1 MGQIKTGR
9 SSLATKL
16 FFFIMWIVTFSACM
30 HSPKDIIPSAKYAPY
45 VNAYTGGVISQ
56 SSTIRIELTHDQPM
70 VDVNNELKDNP
81 FSFSPSLKGKAY
93 WIWEQRIR
101 LRSRFPVG
109 QCVWRSE
116 SGNYLLPES

>member
-45 VNAYTGGVISQ
+45 VNAYTG
-56 SSTIRIELTHDQPM
+56 
-70 VDVNNELKDNP
+70 
-81 FSFSPSLKGKAY
+81 
-93 WIWEQRIR
+93 
-101 LRSRFPVG
+101 
-109 QCVWRSE
+109 
-116 SGNYLLPES
+116 

>member
-30 HSPKDIIPSAKYAPY
+30 HSPKDIIPSAEYAPY

-70 VDVNNELKDNP
+70 VDVNNELKDNGSVD
-81 FSFSPSLKGKAY
+81 F
-93 WIWEQRIR
+93 
-101 LRSRFPVG
+101 
-109 QCVWRSE
+109 
-116 SGNYLLPES
+116 